1 MKTDQFGKAKIRMSY
16 AQAKRVLSL
25 IQEYHDFS
33 KLTVGDVLE
42 LNDLTIQLEE
52 LIKEKENDK

>member
-1 MKTDQFGKAKIRMSY
+1 MKIDQFGKAKIRMSY

-33 KLTVGDVLE
+33 KLNVGDVLE
-42 LNDLTIQLEE
+42 LNDLTLQLEE
-52 LIKEKENDK
+52 FIRERENV